1 MIGVNMSAENRLTEM
16 GLELP
21 EPARPLAS
29 YVTVVQTGNLLF
41 TAGHLPTALDGK
53 QWEGKVG
60 ATFTIEEAA
69 EAARLTG
76 MNILASVR
84 AHIGTLDNVT
94 RVVKLTGFVN
104 SEPGFS
110 QQPAVIN
117 GCSDLFCDIF
127 GDEGRHARSAV
138 GVAELPLNTPVEVE
152 AIFEIS

>member
-1 MIGVNMSAENRLTEM
+1 
-16 GLELP
+16 
-21 EPARPLAS
+21 
-29 YVTVVQTGNLLF
+29 
-41 TAGHLPTALDGK
+41 
-53 QWEGKVG
+53 
-60 ATFTIEEAA
+60 
-69 EAARLTG
+69 

>member
-1 MIGVNMSAENRLTEM
+1 MSAENRLTEM

-21 EPARPLAS
+21 EPVRPLAS

-41 TAGHLPTALDGK
+41 TAGHLPIALDGK

-60 ATFTIEEAA
+60 AAFTIEEAA

-76 MNILASVR
+76 INILASVR
-84 AHIGTLDNVT
+84 AHIGTLDNVI